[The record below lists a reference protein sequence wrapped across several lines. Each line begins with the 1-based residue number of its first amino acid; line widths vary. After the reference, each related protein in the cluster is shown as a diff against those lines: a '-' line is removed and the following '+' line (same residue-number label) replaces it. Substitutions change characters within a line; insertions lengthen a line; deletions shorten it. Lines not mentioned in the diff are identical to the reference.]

1 MKVVLVIVGL
11 IFVLIYMKLQVQEG
25 LDNIELYGDRK
36 ILKSFMSGKNPETNS
51 DVKLK
56 DLKLNDEHSD
66 QRNPLLMKYSSG
78 GPPAVDGK
86 DGTFDG
92 DTKLIDAIRSI
103 DFRIKYA
110 AAET

>member
-25 LDNIELYGDRK
+25 LNDFELQGDRN
-36 ILKSFMSGKNPETNS
+36 ILKSFMSGTNPHTNS
-51 DVKLK
+51 EVKLK
-56 DLKLNDEHSD
+56 DLKLDDEQSD

-78 GPPAVDGK
+78 GPPAVDGR

-92 DTKLIDAIRSI
+92 DTKLIDAIKSI
-103 DFRIKYA
+103 NFRIKYA
-110 AAET
+110 VVET